1 MLFRSSLTSFIRS
14 LQKLD
19 PEHPYIKGLEEK
31 SDLFDKAAS
40 KFAAK
45 VAA

>member
-1 MLFRSSLTSFIRS
+1 MLGLVINHVIRS

-19 PEHPYIKGLEEK
+19 PEHPYIKGVEEK
-31 SDLFDKAAS
+31 SDQVDKAAS

-45 VAA
+45 VGA

>member
-1 MLFRSSLTSFIRS
+1 MLSFVINQFIRS

-19 PEHPYIKGLEEK
+19 PEHPYVKGVEEK
-31 SDLFDKAAS
+31 SDQFDNAAS

-45 VAA
+45 VGA